1 MIAAIGIGVGIGLT
15 LGALGAGGAI
25 LAVPALVYGA
35 GQPLDVAIPMSLSVV
50 AVASLGALLPGRRRA
65 AVRWRIALAFAAAGV
80 PATFGGAALG
90 RLLPQRW
97 LLLAFAGLMVA
108 VSVRMLR
115 SGGEGGGGEGGD
127 SGEDHAGACRA
138 PVEAVN
144 RRRCLPKVVL
154 AGAAVGVLTGLFG
167 VGGGFVVVPALG
179 LLLGLTPQQAVA
191 TSLVVVAANSLS
203 GLVAHADAISEI
215 DPAVFLPFGAATL
228 VAAIAAGGLASRL
241 AGRIVRK
248 AFAVVV
254 LGVAAFVAV
263 AAIIAPQALG

>member
-108 VSVRMLR
+108 VGVRMLR
-115 SGGEGGGGEGGD
+115 GGGKGDGGD
-127 SGEDHAGACRA
+127 GGEDHAGACRA
-138 PVEAVN
+138 SSEEVN
-144 RRRCLPKVVL
+144 WRRCLPKVVL

-215 DPAVFLPFGAATL
+215 DPAVFVPFGVATL

-263 AAIIAPQALG
+263 AAIVAPQALG

>member
-65 AVRWRIALAFAAAGV
+65 AVRWRIAFAFAAAGV

-108 VSVRMLR
+108 VAVRMLR
-115 SGGEGGGGEGGD
+115 GGGEGGD
-127 SGEDHAGACRA
+127 GDDGGEDHAGACRA
-138 PVEAVN
+138 SGEKVN
-144 RRRCLPKVVL
+144 WRRCLPKVVL

-215 DPAVFLPFGAATL
+215 DPAVFVPFGIATL

-241 AGRIVRK
+241 AGRIVRT

-263 AAIIAPQALG
+263 AAIVAPQALG